1 MATLASIATYPI
13 KSLDPA
19 SRDRVTLSADGGLDG
34 DRVYALVDD
43 DGGFVNGKRTP
54 KVHRLRAS
62 LDREAGVLGLRI
74 EGESTTH
81 RFDLDR
87 DREAL
92 HEFLADYFGIP
103 VSLERRDGTNMTDSG
118 DPGPTVVSAA
128 TLREA
133 ASWFPGIDASGMRLR
148 LRPNLVVEGVPAFW
162 EDRLVA
168 GTGGSRRLRIR
179 DVTLEGRAP
188 VPRCVVPSRDPQT
201 GEEYEGFRET
211 FVRNREASF
220 PDWADRAAFDHL
232 FCLMVATHVP
242 DAERGRTLRVG
253 DAVAIEG
260 APDAESPRTR

>member
-13 KSLDPA
+13 KSLDPEP
-19 SRDRVTLSADGGLDG
+19 RERVTLSADGGLEG

-43 DGGFVNGKRTP
+43 DGAFVNGKRTP
-54 KVHRLRAS
+54 KVHRLRAT
-62 LDREAGVLGLRI
+62 LDREAGVLDLRV
-74 EGESTTH
+74 EGESATR

-87 DREAL
+87 DRAAL
-92 HEFLADYFGIP
+92 HDFLADYFGIP
-103 VSLERRDGTNMTDSG
+103 VSLERRDGTNMTDSS

-133 ASWFPGIDASGMRLR
+133 ASWFPGIDAGGMKLR

-168 GTGGSRRLRIR
+168 GGGGDCRLRVG

-188 VPRCVVPSRDPQT
+188 VPRCVVPSRDPHT

-211 FVRNREASF
+211 FVRNREATF
-220 PDWADRAAFDHL
+220 PDWADRAAFDHF

-242 DAERGRTLRVG
+242 DAARGRTIRGG
-253 DAVAIEG
+253 DAVWIEE
-260 APDAESPRTR
+260 APDAESPRTD